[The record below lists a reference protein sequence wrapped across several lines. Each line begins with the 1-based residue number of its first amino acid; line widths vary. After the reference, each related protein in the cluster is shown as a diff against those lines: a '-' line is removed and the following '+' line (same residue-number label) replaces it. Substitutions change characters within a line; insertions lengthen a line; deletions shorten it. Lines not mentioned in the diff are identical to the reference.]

1 MKHAIVEKR
10 IAGIIRWL
18 ERLNKSYSTGEMESA
33 LMEAE
38 CAKADL
44 ETLRRDV
51 WEKIQPR
58 DIRRRRFMPGL
69 MAVLRPAFLAAVI
82 LLFAVAPVA
91 RDIPAPVMP
100 VMIEETVS
108 EAVPAEPLIAE
119 PVAVVQDAAGEQ
131 EQVQEA
137 PVIAAKPEASQARRQ
152 QTRKIASVRKPVP
165 AAKTEQPG
173 QKISKTVAYDKVFS
187 LMQTGQRALKNN
199 TSVIKVQ

>member
-1 MKHAIVEKR
+1 MKHVIVEKR

-51 WEKIQPR
+51 WAKIQPEEVR
-58 DIRRRRFMPGL
+58 KHRIIPGFT
-69 MAVLRPAFLAAVI
+69 AVLRPVFLAALIVM
-82 LLFAVAPVA
+82 LAVAPVA
-91 RDIPAPVMP
+91 RDIPATVSPVMT
-100 VMIEETVS
+100 EETVS
-108 EAVPAEPLIAE
+108 ETVPAEPIA
-119 PVAVVQDAAGEQ
+119 AAQVLEEEQ
-131 EQVQEA
+131 KQEA
-137 PVIAAKPEASQARRQ
+137 PIIAAKPEASPVRKQ
-152 QTRKIASVRKPVP
+152 QGRKFASVRKPVTS
-165 AAKTEQPG
+165 AVSAKPEQTSP
-173 QKISKTVAYDKVFS
+173 KTSKTVAYDKVFS